1 MDHIKILKRAWE
13 ILWRYRALWIF
24 GIIVAL
30 TTTNPSPGNPG
41 SDGGGQVQYQ
51 VDEDDFEGFPLPG
64 EVFPFPGDVFPFPGD
79 VFPFPEGE
87 FPVPKVASQITLALV
102 AVGVGLACLIL
113 ILAIVATVAKYVA
126 TTALIRMVDDYEET
140 GEMRSIREGFRLG
153 WSRTAW
159 RLFLINLVIK
169 LPVIAIFI
177 LLLML
182 VGGGAALSVLMI
194 DRFST
199 VCGVTGL
206 VASIGLFFVFL
217 LPIIGVVLVL
227 TLLRP
232 FFFQA
237 CALEGL
243 GVGDSIRRGFSV
255 VQRHLKDTGI
265 MWLIMIG
272 VRIAFTIVMI
282 PVMILAV
289 VLALVAGGV
298 PALLLGG
305 LLHLIVKGAAGWI
318 LAAAVGVPIF
328 ILVVAAPSLFLGGL
342 MEVFKSNIWTLTFR
356 ELRALESVEPVL
368 SSPEHPTTA

>member
-1 MDHIKILKRAWE
+1 MDHINILKRAWE

-30 TTTNPSPGNPG
+30 TTTNPSTGNPG
-41 SDGGGQVQYQ
+41 GDGGGQVQYK
-51 VDEDDFEGFPLPG
+51 VDEEDFEGFPLPG
-64 EVFPFPGDVFPFPGD
+64 EVFPFP
-79 VFPFPEGE
+79 EGE
-87 FPVPKVASQITLALV
+87 FPVPAITPQVIGALV
-102 AVGVGLACLIL
+102 AVGVGLACLVL
-113 ILAIVATVAKYVA
+113 ILTIAATVAKYVA
-126 TTALIRMVDDYEET
+126 TTALIRMVDDYEKT
-140 GEMRSIREGFRLG
+140 GEKRSIRGGFRLG

-169 LPVIAIFI
+169 LPVLAVFI
-177 LLLML
+177 LLLVL
-182 VGGGAALSVLMI
+182 VGSGAALSVLMI

-217 LPIIGVVLVL
+217 LPVIGVVLVL

-243 GVGDSIRRGFSV
+243 GVGDSIRRGFGIV
-255 VQRHLKDTGI
+255 RQHLKDTGV

-272 VRIAFTIVMI
+272 VRIAFTIVMTL
-282 PVMILAV
+282 VMILAV
-289 VLALVAGGV
+289 FLGLVAGGV

-305 LLHLIVKGAAGWI
+305 LLHLILKGAAGWI

-328 ILVVAAPSLFLGGL
+328 ILVVAAPALFLGGL
-342 MEVFKSNIWTLTFR
+342 MEVFKSNVWTLTFR
-356 ELRALESVEPVL
+356 ELRAIDSADIVDVDRASVDPTL
-368 SSPEHPTTA
+368 SPEHPATA